1 MGRGSKHGHERVL
14 SLVVVAAVGVRR
26 TPHMSPLPHNYMLL
40 AKLFGMQ
47 EEPANRSFEQELA
60 QLPVTDFSA
69 LDLCLWTG
77 GHVFEALVLQLLRI
91 RTSIRRLKV
100 EVVNWV
106 TIRLLS
112 HVSSASACIFFTLFL
127 VPWIFEVLVTKRR
140 TF

>member
-69 LDLCLWTG
+69 LDLRLWIG
-77 GHVFEALVLQLLRI
+77 GHIFGALVLQLLRI
-91 RTSIRRLKV
+91 RTTIRRLKV
-100 EVVNWV
+100 VVVNWV
-106 TIRLLS
+106 TIHLAFLMYLLQVHAYS
-112 HVSSASACIFFTLFL
+112 LHYF
-127 VPWIFEVLVTKRR
+127 
-140 TF
+140 